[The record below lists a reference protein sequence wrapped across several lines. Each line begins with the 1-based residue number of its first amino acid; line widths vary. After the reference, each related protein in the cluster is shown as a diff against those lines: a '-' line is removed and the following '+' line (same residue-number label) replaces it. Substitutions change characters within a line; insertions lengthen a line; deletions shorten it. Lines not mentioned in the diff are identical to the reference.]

1 MHEML
6 KNYNNCGGDHAS
18 KNDDTPMC
26 ERHEANYIRSE
37 GCENQNSYDS
47 FSHQSLHDPTD
58 KATYQNLKGLVTVGQ
73 MLIEKPVS
81 RVNFDTGVFEAL
93 PDGGTNCEALK
104 KFAKELLDEQKQ
116 WECLI

>member
-1 MHEML
+1 MIN
-6 KNYNNCGGDHAS
+6 K
-18 KNDDTPMC
+18 DDTLNS
-26 ERHEANYIRSE
+26 RFNYQHR
-37 GCENQNSYDS
+37 QA
-47 FSHQSLHDPTD
+47 TD
-58 KATYQNLKGLVTVGQ
+58 QNLKGLVTVGQ

>member
-1 MHEML
+1 MIN
-6 KNYNNCGGDHAS
+6 K
-18 KNDDTPMC
+18 DDTLT
-26 ERHEANYIRSE
+26 RDLTS
-37 GCENQNSYDS
+37 
-47 FSHQSLHDPTD
+47 TD
-58 KATYQNLKGLVTVGQ
+58 KATDQNLKGLVTVGQ

-104 KFAKELLDEQKQ
+104 KFAKELSDERKQ